1 MYLKKY
7 KQLVM
12 FIKKYMIV
20 PGLRYVCK

>member
-1 MYLKKY
+1 MYLKKN

-20 PGLRYVCK
+20 PGLRYVC